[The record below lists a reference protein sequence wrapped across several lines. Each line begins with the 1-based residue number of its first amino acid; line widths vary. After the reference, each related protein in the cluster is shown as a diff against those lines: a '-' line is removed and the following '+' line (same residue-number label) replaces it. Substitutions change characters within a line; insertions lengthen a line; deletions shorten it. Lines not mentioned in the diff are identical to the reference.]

1 MLNVVMLSVIM
12 MSVIMLNVVMLSVV
26 TLNALAPNDT
36 QHYNILKNYIY
47 IHYCGHGQNV
57 SNSHKQYDNIQHYD
71 TYNADR
77 DYAECN
83 IYILLC

>member
-1 MLNVVMLSVIM
+1 MLSVTNKSFIL
-12 MSVIMLNVVMLSVV
+12 SIIMLNVVMLSVV

-47 IHYCGHGQNV
+47 IHYCGYEQNV
-57 SNSHKQYDNIQHYD
+57 SNSDKQYDRIQHYD
-71 TYNADR
+71 THYALR
-77 DYAECN
+77 DYAECS